1 MPKGLRE
8 LLLNSCPNFLH
19 HLQRNLRG
27 ALPMQALGSSGPRE
41 EGAWVGGLRAWD
53 LILEKRTPGASK
65 LPQSKVGVLREGSP
79 AAP

>member
-1 MPKGLRE
+1 
-8 LLLNSCPNFLH
+8 
-19 HLQRNLRG
+19 
-27 ALPMQALGSSGPRE
+27 MQALGSSGPRE